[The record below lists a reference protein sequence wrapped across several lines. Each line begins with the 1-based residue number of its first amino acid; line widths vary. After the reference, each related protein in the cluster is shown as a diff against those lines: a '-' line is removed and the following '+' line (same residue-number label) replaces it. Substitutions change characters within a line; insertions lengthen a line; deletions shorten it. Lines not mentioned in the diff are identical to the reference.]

1 MWKAAVKTIKKGK
14 IFNISI
20 LASTLHTKKE
30 VLQSL
35 ISTCT
40 IHCKSHDFLISCF
53 ESGHIFQKMWL
64 FGKINFVIPFWTKS
78 ITVKNVS
85 AMNKKYLI
93 LDMLI
98 TLLKATCL
106 QQRSVPYSQ
115 AENLWR
121 IFKDLQTS
129 LTFFKNLRSLN
140 TFVSSLKDFAKLF
153 DIFVLDNQV

>member
-30 VLQSL
+30 VLQSH
-35 ISTCT
+35 IPTCT

-140 TFVSSLKDFAKLF
+140 TFVSSLKDFAKFF
-153 DIFVLDNQV
+153 DIFFLDNQV